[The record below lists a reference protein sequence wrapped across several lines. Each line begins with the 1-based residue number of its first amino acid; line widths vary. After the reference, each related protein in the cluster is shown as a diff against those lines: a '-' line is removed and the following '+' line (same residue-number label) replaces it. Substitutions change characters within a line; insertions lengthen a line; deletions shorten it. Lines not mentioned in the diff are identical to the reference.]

1 MTSLRET
8 LCHTIRIL
16 KAHGIEDSHIEA
28 RVILQSV
35 IGLSVAEIYAQ
46 PERILTEDEA
56 GRLDELLKRRL
67 SQEPLA
73 YITNSKEFYSLDFYV
88 DRRVLIPRPET
99 ELLVEAA
106 IAYVTD
112 GLSAAHIPLIADI
125 GTGCGAIAVS
135 LANNLAACKIYA
147 TDISPDAL
155 EVARINA
162 RRHGVLHRITFLEGS
177 LLEPLP
183 QPVDLI
189 VANLPYVSKTEL
201 PDLPSEIRDFEPG
214 IALYGG
220 ADGLEVITQL
230 LSQVKQKTKP
240 TGCLLL
246 EIGRQ
251 HADSL
256 ASLVYT
262 SFKNAVLDFLS
273 DMNGIRRV
281 ARIKFLSS

>member
-1 MTSLRET
+1 MTSLREA
-8 LCHTIRIL
+8 LCQTIRTL
-16 KAHGIEDSHIEA
+16 KAHGIEDSYVEA

-35 IGLSVAEIYAQ
+35 TGLSATEVYAH
-46 PERILTEDEA
+46 PERSLTEDEA
-56 GRLDELLKRRL
+56 GLLDELLKRRL
-67 SQEPLA
+67 SREPLA
-73 YITNSKEFYSLDFYV
+73 YITNSKEFYGLNFYV

-106 IAYVTD
+106 IAYFTD
-112 GLSAAHIPLIADI
+112 GLSASHIPLIADI

-135 LANNLAACKIYA
+135 LAKNLAACKIYA

-155 EVARINA
+155 EVARLNA
-162 RRHGVLHRITFLEGS
+162 RRHGVLQRITFLEGS

-201 PDLPSEIRDFEPG
+201 TDLPPEIREFEPE

-230 LSQVKQKTKP
+230 LSQVEQKAKP
-240 TGCLLL
+240 RGCLLL
-246 EIGRQ
+246 EIGKQ
-251 HADSL
+251 HADSV

-262 SFKNAVLDFLS
+262 SFKNAVLDFLT

-281 ARIKFLSS
+281 ARIKLLPR